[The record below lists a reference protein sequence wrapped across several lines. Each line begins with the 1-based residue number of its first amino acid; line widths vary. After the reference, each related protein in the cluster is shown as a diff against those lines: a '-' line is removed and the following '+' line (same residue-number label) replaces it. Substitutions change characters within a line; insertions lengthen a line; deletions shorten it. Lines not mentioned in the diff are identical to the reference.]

1 MALAEY
7 SRIKFTRLILV
18 TLQAFCREKVR
29 PTKCIQSL
37 RVNVIDGQSDKLS
50 FCRSLVLAYGHW
62 RKSIVGSVLARH
74 VL

>member
-29 PTKCIQSL
+29 PAECIQSL
-37 RVNVIDGQSDKLS
+37 RVNVIDGQSDKFVVLS
-50 FCRSLVLAYGHW
+50 
-62 RKSIVGSVLARH
+62 
-74 VL
+74 